1 MRESMAIFAC
11 SMHTH
16 LVQCGCAEIGSR
28 ELRCCRRAS
37 SVGRLGCSNG
47 PEKINEHHVD
57 TSSAQRAGIDGT
69 LVVVRASVANPC
81 RTGSYIVGLQ
91 GHTEPSSRYTFE
103 PHNTIDPLSL

>member
-1 MRESMAIFAC
+1 MQQSMAFLAC

-16 LVQCGCAEIGSR
+16 LEQCGAAETGSR
-28 ELRCCRRAS
+28 ELRRCRRAS
-37 SVGRLGCSNG
+37 NVGRLGCSNG

-57 TSSAQRAGIDGT
+57 TGSAQRAGIDGT

>member
-1 MRESMAIFAC
+1 MQQSMAFLAC

-16 LVQCGCAEIGSR
+16 LEQCGAAETGSR
-28 ELRCCRRAS
+28 ELHRCRRAS
-37 SVGRLGCSNG
+37 NVGRLGCSNG
-47 PEKINEHHVD
+47 KNQDEHHVD
-57 TSSAQRAGIDGT
+57 TGSAQRAGIDGT